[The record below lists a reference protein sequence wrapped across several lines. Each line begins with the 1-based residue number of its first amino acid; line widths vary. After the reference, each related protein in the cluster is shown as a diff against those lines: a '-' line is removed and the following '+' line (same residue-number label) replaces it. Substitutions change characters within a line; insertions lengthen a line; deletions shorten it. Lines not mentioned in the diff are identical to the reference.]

1 MLNSGTKPDVTRHC
15 SMWVKTYFNHG
26 QLRTAWSL
34 SLRHS
39 VFSDLGYSYPKEKS
53 ALRGFLELVI
63 GSVWGIWI
71 WWITLLPQI
80 AFDHR
85 PGGYACHLTSE
96 NWVSCRCCG
105 TLAAS
110 LCDRLMA
117 VIVCFY
123 ILRTIMKG
131 KEPNILCQLACI
143 LAMHFTCVSFVYFVF
158 FNLGGGLKYLKY
170 FPFLPLLGEI
180 IQFD

>member
-1 MLNSGTKPDVTRHC
+1 MSHDIVPCGSKRASTMVDFLWNYIR
-15 SMWVKTYFNHG
+15 
-26 QLRTAWSL
+26 L
-34 SLRHS
+34 
-39 VFSDLGYSYPKEKS
+39 SDLGYSYLKEKS

-63 GSVWGIWI
+63 GTLWGIWI

-85 PGGYACHLTSE
+85 PGGYACHLAAE
-96 NWVSCRCCG
+96 NWVSCQCFG

-110 LCDRLMA
+110 LCDRLVA

-131 KEPNILCQLACI
+131 KEPNILYQLSGI
-143 LAMHFTCVSFVYFVF
+143 LAMHFTYVPLVYFGFYLILVVVWNSF
-158 FNLGGGLKYLKY
+158 YFHPYLGKWSNLTNTFLDWLKPPTSYAA
-170 FPFLPLLGEI
+170 
-180 IQFD
+180 

>member
-15 SMWVKTYFNHG
+15 SMWVKTYFNYG
-26 QLRTAWSL
+26 QLRTTWSF
-34 SLRHS
+34 SLKLR
-39 VFSDLGYSYPKEKS
+39 FSDLGYSWGYSYPKEKS

-63 GSVWGIWI
+63 GTVWGIWI

-96 NWVSCRCCG
+96 NWVSCRCFG
-105 TLAAS
+105 TLAAF
-110 LCDRLMA
+110 LCDRLMV

-123 ILRTIMKG
+123 MLKIIMKG
-131 KEPNILCQLACI
+131 SQKGASSNILCQLACI
-143 LAMHFTCVSFVYFVF
+143 LGNAFCMCIICLFRFEILSI
-158 FNLGGGLKYLKY
+158 FNPTWGND
-170 FPFLPLLGEI
+170 PIWLL
-180 IQFD
+180 